1 MQKNFLISLF
11 IISHIIERR
20 YLIYTKVLKKDE
32 ETLLIPVYMTQFL

>member
-20 YLIYTKVLKKDE
+20 YLIYTKDLKKMRK
-32 ETLLIPVYMTQFL
+32 PFSFLFI